1 MPPRRAKVDPGGT
14 PTLKGGGRTASKHR
28 AYLRLQEQ
36 IERERLQEVEDR
48 PGSIEARV
56 AEQRELQA
64 TKRRSLLSRLPNP
77 IAALSAFFR
86 NPVSRFWVVCNCG
99 CLFME
104 LLITSLFL
112 TFIFPLVR
120 DFFSY

>member
-1 MPPRRAKVDPGGT
+1 MPARAKVDPGGA
-14 PTLKGGGRTASKHR
+14 PTLKGGGRTASKYR

-36 IERERLQEVEDR
+36 IERERLQEIEDR

-56 AEQRELQA
+56 AEQRAQQA
-64 TKRRSLLSRLPNP
+64 NKPKSLLSRLPNP
-77 IAALSAFFR
+77 ITALSIFFS

-99 CLFME
+99 CIFME
-104 LLITSLFL
+104 LLVTSLFL

-120 DFFSY
+120 DFFQY